1 LYKYNQSYNFKMF
14 KRGGFASFTK
24 TGRRM
29 QYGAAVGTSLA
40 KGGSNSSESDEES
53 GPLCNV
59 ILFIIFI
66 IFVHIII
73 NGIIQIDK
81 QKHLQ

>member
-1 LYKYNQSYNFKMF
+1 MF
-14 KRGGFASFTK
+14 KRGGFASYTK
-24 TGRRM
+24 TGRKM
-29 QYGAAVGTSLA
+29 QYGASVGRMMAKGTSN
-40 KGGSNSSESDEES
+40 SNSDEES
-53 GPLCNV
+53 DPLCDC

-73 NGIIQIDK
+73 NGIIQTDK

>member
-1 LYKYNQSYNFKMF
+1 MYKYNQSYNFKMF

-40 KGGSNSSESDEES
+40 KGGSNSSGNDEEL
-53 GPLCNV
+53 GTCGY
-59 ILFIIFI
+59 ILYIILI
-66 IFVHIII
+66 LLLVD
-73 NGIIQIDK
+73 QITK
-81 QKHLQ
+81 ATNKYNLQ

>member
-1 LYKYNQSYNFKMF
+1 MF

-29 QYGAAVGTSLA
+29 QYGAAVGRVMA
-40 KGGSNSSESDEES
+40 KGGSNSNSESDEES
-53 GPLCNV
+53 DPLCDV

-73 NGIIQIDK
+73 NGIIQTGK

>member
-1 LYKYNQSYNFKMF
+1 MYKYNQSYNFKMF

-29 QYGAAVGTSLA
+29 QYGTAVGTSLA
-40 KGGSNSSESDEES
+40 RGGSNSSESDES
-53 GPLCNV
+53 GPICNV